1 MQFDKL
7 KRRTF
12 IAGLGGAAAWPLAAR
27 AQQASAK
34 IYHIGILSLV
44 QRPNE
49 GALRQ
54 ALRDLGYVEGRNVVY
69 ESRYGAGS
77 VEQLAVGADEL
88 VRLKTD
94 IIVTSGAPAAEAA
107 KKATN
112 SIPVVMWGA
121 GDPVATGLI
130 IDMAHPGGNMTG
142 VTELAVELTAKRL
155 QLFKEAIP
163 DLTRVAIIWNAGDR
177 AMSLRFEE
185 ADTSAPRLGIQLIR
199 FPINKSEDFA
209 KAFDAMARE
218 RPDGVF
224 VINDALTRL
233 NEGALFEF
241 LRANRLPSIFE
252 FPANARDGAMMSYGP
267 DLAEMAP
274 RAAAFVDKILKGA
287 KPGDLPLEA
296 PVRWHLIVNLN
307 TARAVGVTIPPE
319 ILLRADEVIE

>member
-1 MQFDKL
+1 MQFGKL

-77 VEQLAVGADEL
+77 VEQLAMGADEL

-130 IDMAHPGGNMTG
+130 IDMAH
-142 VTELAVELTAKRL
+142 
-155 QLFKEAIP
+155 
-163 DLTRVAIIWNAGDR
+163 
-177 AMSLRFEE
+177 
-185 ADTSAPRLGIQLIR
+185 
-199 FPINKSEDFA
+199 
-209 KAFDAMARE
+209 
-218 RPDGVF
+218 
-224 VINDALTRL
+224 
-233 NEGALFEF
+233 
-241 LRANRLPSIFE
+241 
-252 FPANARDGAMMSYGP
+252 
-267 DLAEMAP
+267 
-274 RAAAFVDKILKGA
+274 RAA
-287 KPGDLPLEA
+287 
-296 PVRWHLIVNLN
+296 
-307 TARAVGVTIPPE
+307 T
-319 ILLRADEVIE
+319 